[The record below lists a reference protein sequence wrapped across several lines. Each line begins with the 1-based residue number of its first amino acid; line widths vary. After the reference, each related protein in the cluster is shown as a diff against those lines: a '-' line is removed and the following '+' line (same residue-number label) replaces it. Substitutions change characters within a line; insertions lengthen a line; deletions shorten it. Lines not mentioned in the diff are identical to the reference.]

1 MQNGEMVV
9 KVSGQTVYNAVKNY
23 LNNNEL
29 LQKEISDAVQELV
42 VNGHIQA
49 QVDRMITT
57 EMNSYTMRRLMED
70 SLRKL
75 VAQKIQEEIQNA
87 VKQAL
92 AKAVF
97 VVPNQE
103 K

>member
-9 KVSGQTVYNAVKNY
+9 KVSGQAVYNAVKNY

-42 VNGHIQA
+42 INGHIKA
-49 QVDRMITT
+49 QVDQMITT
-57 EMNSYTMRRLMED
+57 EMNGYRMRRIMED
-70 SLRKL
+70 SLSKL
-75 VAQKIQEEIQNA
+75 VAQKVQEEIQNA

>member
-1 MQNGEMVV
+1 MVV